1 MSLSVYVG
9 MEGYTLP
16 GQFIVKEL
24 TLLYSNGE
32 FTHILFEPP
41 KDYCATTE
49 DLVTIKYVTKNL
61 HGIPFREGYMPYTKL
76 TDIITRLENHKVF
89 CYGNN
94 TRRII
99 EGVIPFTPVIDV
111 QSDGY
116 VMPKVLPTSNCGHN
130 HRGRYCSMSKSFA
143 VKQYCESR
151 NID

>member
-1 MSLSVYVG
+1 
-9 MEGYTLP
+9 
-16 GQFIVKEL
+16 
-24 TLLYSNGE
+24 
-32 FTHILFEPP
+32 
-41 KDYCATTE
+41 
-49 DLVTIKYVTKNL
+49 
-61 HGIPFREGYMPYTKL
+61 MPYTKL
-76 TDIITRLENHKVF
+76 DDIISRLENHKVF

-99 EGVIPFTPVIDV
+99 EDVIPFTPVIDV

-143 VKQYCESR
+143 VKQYCENR